1 MQPDHLPSDAAALR
15 ELYLAERGR
24 REQAEALAAQLQVL
38 ARVPELNPNPVLHLD
53 ADGTLR
59 YANAAATP
67 IVTELLATGPSRL
80 RSQLLQA
87 AGQARRQQQ
96 LEQQSITANGLFYL
110 LSAMPTAEDGSV
122 LLFLTDVTAQRRA
135 EQDVAEQREFY
146 ETIMAY
152 LPAVVTVLGPD
163 EHYRYVNPYAEPD
176 PVRRRDRIGR
186 TFAEHCATRGLP
198 PEVALR
204 RHRLFERAVSTR
216 ALVSWEERWPGP
228 DGTPMLYWL
237 CYYQPVFGPGGV
249 LRQVVC
255 YGFDITTRRLAEART
270 RQSEAQVKAQQTF
283 TEQVLDL
290 APNLIYVRDQYR
302 MGHLSRIIFQNRT
315 MAELRGRLMHL
326 TGSDS
331 LEEALR
337 PDDIRAIADADEQA
351 LQTGKSVTSEDRIV
365 LPTGDERWFQSVRRP
380 INMADGTVC
389 ILGVSTDITDLKAA
403 QHVAEAAAVARE
415 NFLANMSHEIRT
427 PLNGVLGMTGLLGKT
442 SLSEQQRNYTDIIQY
457 SGRHL
462 LNVVNDVL
470 DMAKITSGKLE
481 LEQRAFNLSDATAHA
496 AEPLVLQAAEKG
508 IRVVATR
515 LIDSCPQPWVV
526 GDSHRINQILLNLLS
541 NAVKFTPA
549 GGTITLGSYLV
560 GETATSLTVEF
571 RVTDTGIGIAPHK
584 LETIFQEFA
593 QAYADTTRQFG
604 GTGLGLSISR
614 ALVTRMGGRLTVQ
627 SELGQGSSF
636 AFVLALPKASAQQ
649 LAPPPATQPLPKD
662 AVRGRRVLLV
672 EDNPVNRE
680 VALLLLESHGVLV
693 DEAGSG
699 LEALT
704 LFEEHRYDAIL
715 MDIQMPGMNGLDATA
730 RIRAHADAHRAA
742 TPILALTANAFP
754 ADAEKYLAAGLN
766 DTLPKPFDE
775 AELLFKLASLIAGQP
790 ASLPAGAGL
799 LAPPPRPRR
808 NTRASALPTAAVVAA
823 PPRTGPRPAPTGAAP
838 TGPLPVFE
846 LALLRQTA
854 HGNVTFMNRVLASFH
869 ANTPGSVVELHTA
882 WACADWEVTVALAHK
897 LRPSLRLLGAA
908 GLTPWLDTLEAT
920 TATDAERYQATD
932 ALATG
937 LTELLDVL
945 PREVAA

>member
-1 MQPDHLPSDAAALR
+1 MQPDFLPSDAAALR
-15 ELYLAERGR
+15 ELYQAERAR
-24 REQAEALAAQLQVL
+24 REQAEETAAQLQVL
-38 ARVPELNPNPVLHLD
+38 ARIPELNPNPVLRLG
-53 ADGTLR
+53 ADGSLR

-67 IVTELLATGPSRL
+67 IVAELQAAGPSRL

-87 AGQARRQQQ
+87 VGQALRERQ
-96 LEQQSITANGLFYL
+96 LEQQSITANGLFYV
-110 LSAMPTAEDGSV
+110 LSAVPLTEDNSV

-135 EQDVAEQREFY
+135 EQAVADQREFY
-146 ETIMAY
+146 ETIMAN

-163 EHYRYVNPYAEPD
+163 EHYRYINPYAEPD
-176 PVRRRDRIGR
+176 PVQRRARIGR
-186 TFAEHCATRGLP
+186 TFAEHCAARGLP

-237 CYYQPVFGPGGV
+237 CYYQPVFGPSGV

-290 APNLIYVRDQYR
+290 APNLIYVREQYR
-302 MGHLSRIIFQNRT
+302 TGHLSRIIFQNRT
-315 MAELRGRLMHL
+315 MATMRERMLQL

-331 LEEALR
+331 LEEALD
-337 PDDIRAIADADEQA
+337 PEDIRAIAEADERA
-351 LQTGKSVTSEDRIV
+351 LRTGKSVASEDHIA
-365 LPTGDERWFQSVRRP
+365 LPSGEERWYQSVRCP
-380 INMADGTVC
+380 ITMADGTVYV
-389 ILGVSTDITDLKAA
+389 LGVSTDITDLKAA

-427 PLNGVLGMTGLLGKT
+427 PLNGVLGMTGLLAKT

-462 LNVVNDVL
+462 LSVVNDVL

-481 LEQRAFNLSDATAHA
+481 LEQRAFNLCDATAHA
-496 AEPLVLQAAEKG
+496 SEPLVLQAAEKG
-508 IRVVATR
+508 IRVLGTR
-515 LIDSCPQPWVV
+515 LSDSCPLPWVV
-526 GDSHRINQILLNLLS
+526 GDSHRINQILLNLLA

-549 GGTITLGSYLV
+549 GGTITVGSYLV
-560 GETATSLTVEF
+560 GEGTDTLTVEF

-627 SELGQGSSF
+627 SELGRGSSF
-636 AFVLALPKASAQQ
+636 AFTLTLPKASAQQ
-649 LAPPPATQPLPKD
+649 LAPAPTQHLPED

-704 LFEEHRYDAIL
+704 LFGQHRYDAIL

-730 RIRAHADAHRAA
+730 RIRAHADASRAA

-754 ADAEKYLAAGLN
+754 ADAEKYRAAGLD

-775 AELLFKLASLIAGQP
+775 AELLQKLAGLIAG
-790 ASLPAGAGL
+790 
-799 LAPPPRPRR
+799 
-808 NTRASALPTAAVVAA
+808 TPTGV
-823 PPRTGPRPAPTGAAP
+823 PAPTGPATPPRRRRTARASVLDTPAATVARPRPVPP
-838 TGPLPVFE
+838 TPAAGPLPVFD

-854 HGNVTFMNRVLASFH
+854 HGNTTFMNRVLTSFH
-869 ANTPGSVVELHTA
+869 TNTPGSVAELRTA
-882 WACADWEVTVALAHK
+882 ARAADWPAAAALAHK

-908 GLTPWLDTLEAT
+908 ALTPSLDTLEAPAASDT
-920 TATDAERYQATD
+920 EQQQAAE
-932 ALATG
+932 ALVVG
-937 LTELLDVL
+937 LEELLAAL
-945 PREVAA
+945 PREVGT

>member
-1 MQPDHLPSDAAALR
+1 MQPDHIPSDTADLR
-15 ELYLAERGR
+15 ALYLAERAR
-24 REQAEALAAQLQVL
+24 REQAEEAAVQWQ
-38 ARVPELNPNPVLHLD
+38 ARAQIPELNPNPVLRLA
-53 ADGTLR
+53 ADGSLR

-67 IVTELLATGPSRL
+67 IVAELLAAGPSRL

-87 AGQARRQQQ
+87 VGQARQQRQHQS
-96 LEQQSITANGLFYL
+96 EQQSIMVKERLYL
-110 LSAMPTAEDGSV
+110 LSTVALVEDGTV
-122 LLFLTDVTAQRRA
+122 LLFLTDITAQRQA
-135 EQDVAEQREFY
+135 EQAMAEQRAFY
-146 ETIMAY
+146 ETIMAH

-163 EHYRYVNPYAEPD
+163 EHYHYINPYAEPD
-176 PVRRRDRIGR
+176 PQQRRARIGR
-186 TFAEHCATRGLP
+186 TFAEHCAARGLP

-270 RQSEAQVKAQQTF
+270 RRSEAQVKAQQTF

-290 APNLIYVRDQYR
+290 APNLIYVRERYQT
-302 MGHLSRIIFQNRT
+302 GHLSRIIFQNRT
-315 MAELRGRLMHL
+315 MAEVRSRMMHL

-337 PDDIRAIADADEQA
+337 PEDIRAIAKADEQA
-351 LQTGKSVTSEDRIV
+351 LRTGRSVTSEDRIV
-365 LPTGDERWFQSVRRP
+365 LPTGDERWFQSVRCP
-380 INMADGTVC
+380 ITMADGTVY

-403 QHVAEAAAVARE
+403 QHVAEASAVARE

-427 PLNGVLGMTGLLGKT
+427 PLNGVLGMASLLAKT
-442 SLSEQQRNYTDIIQY
+442 SLSEQQRNYADIIQY

-481 LEQRAFNLSDATAHA
+481 LEQRVFNLCEATGQA

-508 IRVVATR
+508 IRVVGTR
-515 LIDSCPQPWVV
+515 LSESCPLPWVV
-526 GDSHRINQILLNLLS
+526 GDSYRINQILLNLLA
-541 NAVKFTPA
+541 NAIKFTPA
-549 GGTITLGSYLV
+549 GGTITVGGFLV
-560 GETATSLTVEF
+560 SETIDTLTVEF
-571 RVTDTGIGIAPHK
+571 RVTDTGIGIAPDK
-584 LETIFQEFA
+584 LDTIFQEFT

-614 ALVTRMGGRLTVQ
+614 ALVTQMGGRITVQ
-627 SELGQGSSF
+627 SEVGQGSSF
-636 AFVLALPKASAQQ
+636 AFFLTLPRASAQ
-649 LAPPPATQPLPKD
+649 LAEAPQVLPANT
-662 AVRGRRVLLV
+662 VRGRRVLLV

-699 LEALT
+699 LEALV
-704 LFEEHRYDAIL
+704 LFEAHRYDAVL

-730 RIRAHADAHRAA
+730 RIRAHIDAARAA
-742 TPILALTANAFP
+742 TPILALTANAFL
-754 ADAEKYLAAGLN
+754 ADAEKYLAAGMN

-775 AELLFKLASLIAGQP
+775 AELLHKLASLIA
-790 ASLPAGAGL
+790 AGAPGPLPGL
-799 LAPPPRPRR
+799 GAAAP
-808 NTRASALPTAAVVAA
+808 TA
-823 PPRTGPRPAPTGAAP
+823 PPRRRRAVRAATAQPSSTNGASLHRTAPPVAPAPQRG
-838 TGPLPVFE
+838 PVFD
-846 LALLRQTA
+846 LVLLRQTA
-854 HGNVTFMNRVLASFH
+854 HGNAAFMNRVLTAFH
-869 ANTPGSVVELHTA
+869 ANTPGSVAELRTA
-882 WACADWEVTVALAHK
+882 QAGADWPAAAALAHK

-908 GLTPWLDTLEAT
+908 ALTPWLDALEAPV
-920 TATDAERYQATD
+920 APAAERDQATE

-937 LTELLDVL
+937 LTALLAEL
-945 PREVAA
+945 PREVVA